1 MSKEIEFKPK
11 TLIQKEEIEKTEEVT
26 SEEIES
32 EIQNEYDQISD
43 TLKAV
48 DKAITGATP
57 EEISITTFKAVFEL
71 PDDAFEILSSYFK
84 DQFEN
89 IIAQPSFRFMLAEV
103 LREEDIEAEEVG
115 GKVVEITDKLTAE
128 LGGNLSQIKQDF
140 IKELLMS
147 YANELAKD
155 AAANNQTISIPIEI
169 CREGAQVPTYA
180 STGDAGLDIYSLE
193 DYTIAPGETK
203 IIPTGIKV
211 AIPKGFAILIQPRS
225 GQSVK
230 TKLRIA
236 NTPGL
241 IDSGYRD
248 EIGVIVENIEPA
260 IADIEYEFV
269 NGDETKINISS
280 ILHGSSINIDKGQR
294 FAQMRLVAV
303 PNIVFNEVKS
313 ILDFGDNRGGG
324 FGHSGN

>member
-89 IIAQPSFRFMLAEV
+89 IIAQPSFRFMLSEV

-303 PNIVFNEVKS
+303 PSIVFNEVKS

>member
-1 MSKEIEFKPK
+1 MC
-11 TLIQKEEIEKTEEVT
+11 EKT
-26 SEEIES
+26 
-32 EIQNEYDQISD
+32 
-43 TLKAV
+43 
-48 DKAITGATP
+48 
-57 EEISITTFKAVFEL
+57 
-71 PDDAFEILSSYFK
+71 
-84 DQFEN
+84 
-89 IIAQPSFRFMLAEV
+89 
-103 LREEDIEAEEVG
+103 
-115 GKVVEITDKLTAE
+115 
-128 LGGNLSQIKQDF
+128 QIKKDF
-140 IKELLMS
+140 IKELLML

-180 STGDAGLDIYSLE
+180 SMGDAGLDIYSLE

>member
-11 TLIQKEEIEKTEEVT
+11 TLIQQEEVEKTEEVT

-48 DKAITGATP
+48 DEAITGATP

-180 STGDAGLDIYSLE
+180 SMGDAGLDIYSLE